1 MKKENNVKSYV
12 ILSFVIIILLFTI
25 CIAIYKNGQNED
37 LFEVKTSFRVNN
49 ENDLFSLQLQNI
61 IPYVTT
67 NDTKYIT
74 AYQDRNVNISKI
86 HNDIILTKGYFN
98 NIKDNEFKSSVLL
111 DKISELYGN
120 DIFIVHKAFNVNGK
134 DNCEYVDNTYRCN
147 ENSYDGI
154 LYKADRKIIN
164 TDIGNDFIYLT
175 EDVLF
180 YSEESIQNITY
191 YNIYENGLYDKVVLS
206 FTSNDVDKENITL
219 SDYFAK
225 YLDNKRVEYKSKF
238 GINND
243 HYYWIGTDIE

>member
-1 MKKENNVKSYV
+1 MKKEKNVKSYV

-25 CIAIYKNGQNED
+25 CIAIYKNGQNEN

-164 TDIGNDFIYLT
+164 TDIGSDFIYLT

>member
-1 MKKENNVKSYV
+1 MKKEKNVKSYV

-25 CIAIYKNGQNED
+25 CIAIYKNGQNEN

>member
-147 ENSYDGI
+147 ENSYGGI

>member
-98 NIKDNEFKSSVLL
+98 NIKDNEFKSSILL

>member
-25 CIAIYKNGQNED
+25 CIAMYKNGQNED

-67 NDTKYIT
+67 NDAKYIT

-164 TDIGNDFIYLT
+164 TDIGSDFIYLT

>member
-12 ILSFVIIILLFTI
+12 ILSFAIIILLFTI
-25 CIAIYKNGQNED
+25 CIAMYKNGQNED

-111 DKISELYGN
+111 GKISELYGN

-164 TDIGNDFIYLT
+164 TDIGSDFIYLT

>member
-1 MKKENNVKSYV
+1 MKKEKNVKSYV
-12 ILSFVIIILLFTI
+12 ILSFFIIILLFTI
-25 CIAIYKNGQNED
+25 CIAIYKNGQNEN

-134 DNCEYVDNTYRCN
+134 DDCEYVDNTYRCN

-154 LYKADRKIIN
+154 LYKADRRIIN
-164 TDIGNDFIYLT
+164 TDIGSDFIYLT

>member
-25 CIAIYKNGQNED
+25 CIAIYKNGQNEN

>member
-180 YSEESIQNITY
+180 YSEKSIQNITY

>member
-1 MKKENNVKSYV
+1 M
-12 ILSFVIIILLFTI
+12 
-25 CIAIYKNGQNED
+25 
-37 LFEVKTSFRVNN
+37 
-49 ENDLFSLQLQNI
+49 QNI

-164 TDIGNDFIYLT
+164 TDIGSDFIYLT

>member
-206 FTSNDVDKENITL
+206 FTSNDVYKENITL

>member
-1 MKKENNVKSYV
+1 MKKEKNVKSYV

-25 CIAIYKNGQNED
+25 CIAIYKNGQNEN

-134 DNCEYVDNTYRCN
+134 DDCEYVDNTYRCN

-154 LYKADRKIIN
+154 LYKADRRIIN
-164 TDIGNDFIYLT
+164 TDIGSDFIYLT

>member
-25 CIAIYKNGQNED
+25 CIAIYKNGQNEA
-37 LFEVKTSFRVNN
+37 LFEVKTSFKIHN
-49 ENDLFSLQLQNI
+49 ENDLFSGKLQNI

>member
-154 LYKADRKIIN
+154 LYKADRRIIN
-164 TDIGNDFIYLT
+164 TDIGSDFIYLT

>member
-37 LFEVKTSFRVNN
+37 LFEVKTLFRVNN

>member
-1 MKKENNVKSYV
+1 MKKEKNVKSYV

-25 CIAIYKNGQNED
+25 CIAIYKNGQNEN

-225 YLDNKRVEYKSKF
+225 YLDNIRVEYKSKF

>member
-164 TDIGNDFIYLT
+164 TDIGSDFIYLT

>member
-37 LFEVKTSFRVNN
+37 LFEVKTLFRVNN

-134 DNCEYVDNTYRCN
+134 DDCEYVDNTYRCN

-154 LYKADRKIIN
+154 LYKADRRIIN
-164 TDIGNDFIYLT
+164 TDIGSDFIYLT

>member
-12 ILSFVIIILLFTI
+12 ILSFAIIILLFTI

>member
-12 ILSFVIIILLFTI
+12 ILSFAIIILLFTI
-25 CIAIYKNGQNED
+25 CIAMYKNDHNED

-134 DNCEYVDNTYRCN
+134 DDCEYVDNTYRCN

-154 LYKADRKIIN
+154 LYKADRRIIN